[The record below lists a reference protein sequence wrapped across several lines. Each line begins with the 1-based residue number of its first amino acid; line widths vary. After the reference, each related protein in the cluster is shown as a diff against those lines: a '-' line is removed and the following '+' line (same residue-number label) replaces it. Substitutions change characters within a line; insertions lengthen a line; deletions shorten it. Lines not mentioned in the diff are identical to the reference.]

1 MIIRCLNNG
10 KVFNSAIE
18 ASEWANIT
26 SDYLYKHLRGRTD
39 YAGKDPVTGELLQ
52 WERVGDPHKTA
63 KPIRCINTG
72 EVFPS
77 ISAGAKWGGTYP
89 ASISMHLKGKIHS
102 TGKDPVTGEPLQWEY
117 VDKGIEDDNQ
127 LNIFEQAINQ
137 DDEIERLKTIIN
149 EKDEY
154 IAKLEKK
161 IIELTLI

>member
-10 KVFNSAIE
+10 KVFNSVIE

-26 SDYLYKHLRGRTD
+26 SDYLYKHLRGRVD

-52 WERVGDPHKTA
+52 WERVGDPNKAA

-72 EVFPS
+72 KVFPS

-89 ASISMHLKGKIHS
+89 STISKNLRGEYKHGGKHPI
-102 TGKDPVTGEPLQWEY
+102 TGEPLQWEH
-117 VDKGIEDDNQ
+117 VDKGIEEDNQ

>member
-10 KVFNSAIE
+10 KVFNSINE
-18 ASEWANIT
+18 ASQWANIG
-26 SDYLYKHLRGRTD
+26 SDYLYQHLRGRTD

-52 WERVGDPHKTA
+52 WERVGDSHKIA

-77 ISAGAKWGGTYP
+77 ISAGAKWGGTYS
-89 ASISMHLKGKIHS
+89 ASISMHLKDKIHS
-102 TGKDPVTGEPLQWEY
+102 TDKDPVTGEPLQWEY
-117 VDKGIEDDNQ
+117 VDKGIEEDNQ

-137 DDEIERLKTIIN
+137 DDEIRRLKTMVN

>member
-18 ASEWANIT
+18 ASEWANI
-26 SDYLYKHLRGRTD
+26 DVNQLYKHLRGERKHS
-39 YAGKDPVTGELLQ
+39 GKDPVTGELLQ
-52 WERVGDPHKTA
+52 WKVIGDSITGS

-89 ASISMHLKGKIHS
+89 STISKNLRGEYKHGGKH
-102 TGKDPVTGEPLQWEY
+102 PVTGEPLQWEH
-117 VDKGIEDDNQ
+117 VDKGIENDNQ

>member
-39 YAGKDPVTGELLQ
+39 YA
-52 WERVGDPHKTA
+52 
-63 KPIRCINTG
+63 
-72 EVFPS
+72 
-77 ISAGAKWGGTYP
+77 
-89 ASISMHLKGKIHS
+89 
-102 TGKDPVTGEPLQWEY
+102 GKDPVTGEPLQWEY

>member
-10 KVFNSAIE
+10 KVFNSINK
-18 ASEWANIT
+18 ASQWANIG

-52 WERVGDPHKTA
+52 WERVGDSHKIA

-77 ISAGAKWGGTYP
+77 ITAGAKWGGTYP
-89 ASISMHLKGKIHS
+89 PSISMHLKGKIHS
-102 TGKDPVTGEPLQWEY
+102 TGKHPITGEPLQWEY

-137 DDEIERLKTIIN
+137 DDEIRRLKTIIN
-149 EKDEY
+149 EKHEY